1 MRRIAPSQMVRS
13 SRCRK
18 DCGLGR
24 GPGGFLLEGREEL
37 STWVRDLPL
46 GRDQPLR
53 CIPLLCSP
61 GLERHIDEALK
72 DRPVDRDDFI
82 IAQGC
87 DHLDPHNVAGH
98 DETADL

>member
-1 MRRIAPSQMVRS
+1 MRGCAAHGFFPLSQ
-13 SRCRK
+13 
-18 DCGLGR
+18 GLRTRTRARHIPLRRR
-24 GPGGFLLEGREEL
+24 GE
-37 STWVRDLPL
+37 DQPL
-46 GRDQPLR
+46 GREQPLR
-53 CIPLLCSP
+53 RIPLLCSP
-61 GLERHIDEALK
+61 GLERHLDEALK